1 MRSTSAGSGLQL
13 SVRPT
18 IRSGGQVTE
27 WLRAWAGGDEQA
39 LHELVPAVERE
50 LNRIA
55 RRCLA
60 GERPNRSVS
69 ATALVNET
77 FLRLVE
83 LKQIDWQ
90 GRSHFL
96 AISARLMRRI
106 LVDLARAR
114 RSDKRGGGLVRVT
127 LDEGALPAGRGAD
140 VLRLEAAL
148 EALAS
153 LDDRKARVVE
163 LRFFGGLTA
172 DETAAVLGVTSK
184 TVLRDW
190 SFAKAW
196 LQRTMSEPER

>member
-1 MRSTSAGSGLQL
+1 MQNTST
-13 SVRPT
+13 
-18 IRSGGQVTE
+18 GQITE
-27 WLRAWAGGDEQA
+27 WLHAWGAGDERA
-39 LHELVPAVERE
+39 LHHLIPAVERE

-90 GRSHFL
+90 DRSHLL
-96 AISARLMRRI
+96 AMSARLMRRI

-114 RSDKRGGGLVRVT
+114 RSGKRGGGLIRVT
-127 LDEGALPAGRGAD
+127 LDEGVLPVERD
-140 VLRLEAAL
+140 TNLLRLEAAL

-153 LDDRKARVVE
+153 LDERKARVVE

-172 DETAAVLGVTSK
+172 DETAEVLGITAK

-190 SFAKAW
+190 SFARAW
-196 LQRTMSEPER
+196 LQHALSEPER

>member
-1 MRSTSAGSGLQL
+1 MQRTGEGA
-13 SVRPT
+13 
-18 IRSGGQVTE
+18 GGQVTE
-27 WLRAWAGGDEQA
+27 WLRAWGAGDELA
-39 LHELVPAVERE
+39 LHDLIPAVERE

-55 RRCLA
+55 HRCLA

-90 GRSHFL
+90 NRSHFL
-96 AISARLMRRI
+96 AMSARLMRRI

-114 RSDKRGGGLVRVT
+114 QSDKRGGGLIRVT
-127 LDEGALPAGRGAD
+127 LDEGVLPAERDAD
-140 VLRLEAAL
+140 LLRLDVAL
-148 EALAS
+148 EALAG
-153 LDDRKARVVE
+153 LDVRKARVVE

-172 DETAAVLGVTSK
+172 DETAELLGVTAK

-196 LQRTMSEPER
+196 LQQTMSEPGR